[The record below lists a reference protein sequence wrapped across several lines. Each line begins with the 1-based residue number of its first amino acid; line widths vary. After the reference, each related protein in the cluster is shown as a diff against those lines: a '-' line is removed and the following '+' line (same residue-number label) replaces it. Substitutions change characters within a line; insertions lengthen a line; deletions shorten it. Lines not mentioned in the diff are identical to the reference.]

1 MKISFSTLACPAW
14 NLEQAI
20 AMASREGYDG
30 IELRFLENDDRLWL
44 RPEFCGSGLA
54 RTRERLGDLGLKIPC
69 VDTSCFFHHPDA
81 SLRRQSLEAG
91 KSMMELA
98 AALGAGGIRV
108 FGDRVQPGADH
119 LSTSSWIAEGLRA
132 LAEFGSPLGVQVW
145 LESHGDFAR
154 ASDTLEVI
162 ALAAHENIGVLW
174 DPANAFTDYGETPAV
189 AFSWL
194 RSRIRHVHLK
204 DAIPPRNPA
213 ADGQPAPLWD
223 PVLMGE
229 GNFPAGELLQLLQ
242 GSGYQRYISFE
253 WEKRWH
259 PEIPEPEIALPH
271 FRRWIKAALA
281 NSPC

>member
-14 NLEQAI
+14 NLEKAI
-20 AMASREGYDG
+20 AMASQEGYDG

-44 RPEFCGSGLA
+44 RPEFCGPGLA
-54 RTRERLGDLGLKIPC
+54 RTRQQLGDLGLEIPC

-81 SLRRQSLEAG
+81 GERKQSLEAG

-108 FGDRVQPGADH
+108 FGDRVQPGADRH
-119 LSTSSWIAEGLRA
+119 DTCSWIAEGLRE

-154 ASDTLEVI
+154 AGDTLEVL
-162 ALAAHENIGVLW
+162 ALAGHDSVGVLW
-174 DPANAFTDYGETPAV
+174 DPVNAFTDFGEVPA
-189 AFSWL
+189 AGL
-194 RSRIRHVHLK
+194 PLLGGRIRHVHLK
-204 DAIPPRNPA
+204 DARPPQKPA
-213 ADGQPAPLWD
+213 LAGHPAPLWD

-229 GNFPAGELLQLLQ
+229 GNFPGRDVLRALRE
-242 GSGYQRYISFE
+242 SGYQGFVSFE

-259 PEIPEPEIALPH
+259 PDIPEPEIALPH
-271 FRRWIKAALA
+271 FMRWIKAERA
-281 NSPC
+281 